1 MPSRWIPRVARS
13 AGAPG
18 CEPQAVTTHLWVLA
32 AALGV
37 TAPISWGALVRRD
50 VLAERLTRPLVGL
63 LLLGLAWS
71 LHLEGAVDG
80 SPALAPVL
88 VALGLS
94 LVGDLALLNATAGR
108 YLLALAALTAA
119 TLAWVWSLLASSGGG
134 GPPWLLVLAVP
145 AVVLLHARVGR
156 EVVLHAGSQRLAVL
170 VHELTLL
177 VLVLVAAWRGDVL
190 VLVGAALLTA
200 SAVVLGHD
208 RFALERRWAPLAS
221 LVTFHLAQVLVVVG
235 LYR

>member
-1 MPSRWIPRVARS
+1 M
-13 AGAPG
+13 
-18 CEPQAVTTHLWVLA
+18 TTHLWVLA

-50 VLAERLTRPLVGL
+50 VLTERLTRPLVGL

-71 LHLEGAVDG
+71 LHLEGAAED

-88 VALGLS
+88 VALTLS

-108 YLLALAALTAA
+108 FLVALLALTAA
-119 TLAWVWSLLASSGGG
+119 SLAWGWSVLTAPGGG
-134 GPPWLLVLAVP
+134 GLPWLVVPAVP

-156 EVVLHAGSQRLAVL
+156 EVVRHAGSQRVPVL
-170 VHELTLL
+170 VHEVSLL
-177 VLVLVAAWRGDVL
+177 ALVLVAAWRGDLVVL
-190 VLVGAALLTA
+190 AGAALLAA
-200 SAVVLGHD
+200 SAAVLGHD
-208 RFALERRWAPLAS
+208 RFALVRRWAPVAS
-221 LVTFHLAQVLVVVG
+221 LVSFHLAQVLVVVG